1 MCCWLSLN
9 HWKADNLTV
18 PQKASCFCGYWWFYR
33 FYHSLCI
40 PPLYI
45 LMTQVDHKSQGK
57 ELLFPLGSQPVKSL
71 KHSWSRQPF
80 PVPHQP
86 SVWSLFPPWTK
97 RTHLL
102 FTVFHMNLWME
113 ASEITAKAHQ
123 YKKNTESVCTEG
135 LWESAFWSITQITN
149 KVSGVWHSAGRK
161 EGRKER
167 HQVSL
172 PEDCQEP
179 HGTALVAELKSRT
192 STKSQ
197 VADSSGADFIGKTL
211 KYMQKGIRG
220 SDLNLA
226 RTWWKTNKQTDME
239 CNLSQLFIYR
249 QYYKRISQ

>member
-1 MCCWLSLN
+1 MTLS
-9 HWKADNLTV
+9 W
-18 PQKASCFCGYWWFYR
+18 
-33 FYHSLCI
+33 
-40 PPLYI
+40 
-45 LMTQVDHKSQGK
+45 
-57 ELLFPLGSQPVKSL
+57 
-71 KHSWSRQPF
+71 
-80 PVPHQP
+80 
-86 SVWSLFPPWTK
+86 
-97 RTHLL
+97 
-102 FTVFHMNLWME
+102 
-113 ASEITAKAHQ
+113 
-123 YKKNTESVCTEG
+123 
-135 LWESAFWSITQITN
+135 
-149 KVSGVWHSAGRK
+149 K

-172 PEDCQEP
+172 PENCQEP

-197 VADSSGADFIGKTL
+197 VADSSGTDFIGKTL